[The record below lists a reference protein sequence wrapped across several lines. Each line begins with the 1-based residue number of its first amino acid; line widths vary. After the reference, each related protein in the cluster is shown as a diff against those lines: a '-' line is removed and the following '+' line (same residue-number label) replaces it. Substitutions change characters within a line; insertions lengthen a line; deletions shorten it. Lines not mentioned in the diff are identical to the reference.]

1 MPIFTCFDKAN
12 CSQSNVNV
20 FLFLKCESWPNSTST
35 NRSTRVKKHGSI
47 GKQGNYCC
55 FPLIWA
61 SWGSPKMKH
70 SEIWWSP
77 KVIPDW
83 ILPSTL
89 IFSHWILW
97 TPSFKCGCSSPLFLV
112 VEWNNQW
119 GNYLLK
125 YNIIT
130 IITCHFPLSTA
141 PDLSL
146 SSKHYGTHYTVLLWS
161 HCAGRREMPLDH
173 SAHPSAVTPSAAGM

>member
-1 MPIFTCFDKAN
+1 
-12 CSQSNVNV
+12 
-20 FLFLKCESWPNSTST
+20 
-35 NRSTRVKKHGSI
+35 
-47 GKQGNYCC
+47 
-55 FPLIWA
+55 
-61 SWGSPKMKH
+61 MKH

-130 IITCHFPLSTA
+130 IITCRFPLSTA

-146 SSKHYGTHYTVLLWS
+146 SLEALWHTLYSVIMKPLCRSKGNAFRPQRSPISCHSISSGNVKGHLFTCRAERTVIIVSGCDVLTSFGLLCKVFVLFQ
-161 HCAGRREMPLDH
+161 HKFL
-173 SAHPSAVTPSAAGM
+173 